1 MAKSL
6 LLPTTTAKGAIH
18 IAEKLR
24 KTVICLNIPHE
35 HAETQQ
41 CLTLSLGLATTSPML
56 KHKPRDLIHTAD
68 SARFKAKKKGRNRL
82 ICKSL

>member
-41 CLTLSLGLATTSPML
+41 CLTLSLGLATNITY
-56 KHKPRDLIHTAD
+56 A
-68 SARFKAKKKGRNRL
+68 
-82 ICKSL
+82 